1 MAQELQPRAAFSVSV
16 TEAEY
21 VAAARVA
28 ARLSGGLLAR
38 RVSKAAAAR
47 DYAVFAALL
56 SPATVTLWE
65 DSMEIAGEAFTR
77 RDPYAL
83 LPLLA
88 ETPALFVFLREDGT
102 FAVLPKRAMPV
113 DGGRV
118 AEFLRGTFSRKYR
131 RVR

>member
-1 MAQELQPRAAFSVSV
+1 MPETTQPRAAFTVTV

-21 VAAARVA
+21 RAAARVA
-28 ARLSGGLLAR
+28 SRVSGGFFTR
-38 RVSKAAAAR
+38 RAAKSAVTR
-47 DYAVFAALL
+47 DYAVFSALL

-65 DSMEIAGEAFTR
+65 DSMEITGETFTR

-83 LPLLA
+83 LSLLA
-88 ETPALFVFLREDGT
+88 ETPALFVLLREDDT

-113 DGGRV
+113 DGGRA

-131 RVR
+131 RLR